1 MKLKK
6 ISLVFNYIPLLILFS
21 TSSLFAHEIN
31 KNALNEITNQGLKWY
46 GTTFTE
52 ADELIGTFSF
62 SVYVDAIGGVE
73 FTPLIDN
80 NDDSIFDLDGIQD
93 DYIQLGYA
101 SVTNVPDGLRLDVK
115 PVSSTRLKISLMDTA
130 LAHTDAMD
138 VSNMVLTFNGDAFTS
153 GTTAG
158 YTNLS
163 NALSINFKDNPAV
176 TDSDFEI
183 TSTVPFVETGDD
195 NGEVG
200 GAIVLTL
207 VGGDSLN
214 GAIGSDL
221 VDLEYVRGVNIP
233 DGLELS
239 VIKNSHTQA
248 TISLKGNAE
257 NHEDANDINVGWFF
271 EDSAFVYLDA
281 DQIEFSNTTSLIEI
295 DFQTIVVEIENSD
308 FIEISNTGFT
318 ESNSNDGSVEGTIV
332 LSLVGGDQLTGTNG
346 DNLVATGLVV
356 ADGVPNGLS
365 LSVIQDTPLQVTIS
379 LTGNAAGHKATDN
392 TTFGWTFTD
401 NAFEVL
407 NASVIDYAINP
418 NSQAI
423 TFTTET
429 PPPFTDSDFQI
440 VSTSPFI
447 EQVVDN
453 GIVNGEIVL
462 NLVGGD
468 TLTGSIGDDFV
479 TASKLL
485 TQNIP
490 NGLTLSAIKNSSTQ
504 ITLSLNGVAVDHSL
518 ANRNFGWSFTDNAF
532 AALTADIVEL
542 AQVSNIGIEFHDG
555 YNPELTLTT
564 SRMNDSTT
572 FYEVLPYVGGLGNAY
587 LQYRLSHD
595 TFVDTIENYI
605 TINNLPEGIKP
616 VITRNTNSLL
626 TITFDSVATNHAPS
640 DSTIAT
646 ITFEDGAFTGYPN
659 IDVAGYQQDIALKFQ
674 EYQGLAYD
682 STRLVENKRNDGSID
697 GEIKITLLGGQKFT
711 GFDGELFSSNGKVLF
726 TYVPDGLNGRMERI
740 SDTEAVLSF
749 TGNATNHAKLI
760 DDVSNVIISFQD
772 IALTDPEGPA
782 LVHKL
787 INDFAI
793 EYVDAPEKPT
803 FTFNTKDF
811 NESSE
816 DDGSIDNDI
825 VISLYNATFH
835 NDLSLDNISVT
846 NLPSDYTLALE
857 RVTATQ
863 VVISLSGTSTDHF
876 IENNIEN
883 LEINFIDNAVSVVNE
898 FIIDSVEEH
907 AFTSSILYQEKY
919 GLYWDE
925 MAFYEDTT
933 NFDGT
938 IISSQII
945 RIGGG
950 ETFVGTTG
958 DNLIQYTNY
967 ANFPNGLTPV
977 LERISDTK
985 AKLYFTGIAHHH
997 DFINTSY
1004 DGGIIFNAAAFT
1016 KNTVNYLKDISHL
1029 NIQFQYEDTPGLIW
1043 SKTTLAESLN
1053 FDGSIADTLIISTQG
1068 RALFTASS
1076 TDYISDELV
1085 TITGVPDG
1093 LSTHLV
1099 VIDQN
1104 NLKFYLSGNATT
1116 HLDTDDINDLN
1127 ISFNSSAFENNEISN
1142 FEQVSQMLSIN
1153 FRDTAPYLTW
1163 TNNLFSE
1170 TNADDGSVEGTMTV
1184 NLVGDAFIAA
1194 VGTEITEI
1202 TTANIPS
1209 GLTAVLTVTSAT
1221 SADLTFTGN
1230 ATDHADSNDSDDFTI
1245 TFNAAAFVAS
1255 DVSTFIGLTN
1265 TDYPIRFNFNDTPIT
1280 ESNFEIVSSVAFKE
1294 SSNNDGSV
1302 EGELVLQLTGG
1313 DVLTG
1318 INGQNLVK
1326 QGLVTPVNIPSGLF
1340 LKVIQNSA
1348 TQVTISFAGNASA
1361 EQSSVTFGWE
1371 FTDDAF
1377 ANLTAAEINLAV
1389 NLKAYQ
1395 IEFSDPNQS
1404 NFDGQNWSNGTP
1416 SKTTNVVIEENV
1428 TLNVS
1433 SPIIIN
1439 SISLSPGSK
1448 INISENGGLT
1458 VSGDV
1463 VNYGVIKIA
1472 NGGYLIQE
1480 ENTDY
1485 LGTGTVEYT
1494 VVGDGLETVYNYFSS
1509 PYVSE
1514 QSFGGNIYSYNPTLP
1529 QSNSYSELNKGWQA
1543 HNGAMT
1549 PGQGYTAT
1557 NVDQEVL
1564 SGTPNN
1570 GDINVSVYKGA
1581 HTGFNLIG
1589 NPYLSPIDIDK
1600 FVALNG
1606 PDDNNVIEPAIYLWD
1621 QDINDENNFQSADY
1635 ATYKPGIG
1643 AVSGGSSVTPN
1654 GEIAVGQGFYIE
1666 AKSSGTV
1673 TFKNSMRSTDNSQFF
1688 RVKESNEIARLWLNV
1703 HHENSS
1709 FNQTLIAFKDN
1720 ADDQYDPTLDV
1731 KKLVGNSNFT
1741 LYSQISNSDD
1751 KYVINVFNNFAID
1764 EKEIA
1769 LGLVTA
1775 FDGEHTFE
1783 LADYNYLEDHPILLV
1798 DNTTGVEYNLK
1809 EQNVKIYL
1817 PKGDYSDRFTMK
1829 FREANVLSSTIDL
1842 EDVLIGTSHGKLH
1855 LLTNQLVST
1864 LIVFDLNGQEI
1875 LQLKELSPHSTIDHQ
1890 LDKGIYIVQV
1900 HQENAIKTKKI
1911 VLK

>member
-1 MKLKK
+1 
-6 ISLVFNYIPLLILFS
+6 
-21 TSSLFAHEIN
+21 
-31 KNALNEITNQGLKWY
+31 
-46 GTTFTE
+46 
-52 ADELIGTFSF
+52 
-62 SVYVDAIGGVE
+62 
-73 FTPLIDN
+73 
-80 NDDSIFDLDGIQD
+80 
-93 DYIQLGYA
+93 
-101 SVTNVPDGLRLDVK
+101 
-115 PVSSTRLKISLMDTA
+115 MDTA
-130 LAHTDAMD
+130 LIHTDAMD
-138 VSNMVLTFNGDAFTS
+138 VSNMILTFNGDAFTS
-153 GTTAG
+153 GTTSG
-158 YTNLS
+158 YSNLS
-163 NALSINFKDNPAV
+163 AALSVNFKDNPAV

-183 TSTVPFVETGDD
+183 TSTVPFAETASDD
-195 NGEVG
+195 GEVG

-207 VGGDSLN
+207 VGGDSLS
-214 GAIGSDL
+214 GVIGSDL

-281 DQIEFSNTTSLIEI
+281 DQIDFSNTTSLIEI
-295 DFQTIVVEIENSD
+295 DFQTIIVEIENSD

-318 ESNSNDGSVEGTIV
+318 ESNTNDGSVEGSIV
-332 LSLVGGDQLTGTNG
+332 LSLVGGDQLTGANG
-346 DNLVATGLVV
+346 DDLVATGLVI
-356 ADGVPNGLS
+356 ADGVPSGLS
-365 LSVIQDTPLQVTIS
+365 LSIIQDTPLQITIS
-379 LTGNAAGHKATDN
+379 LTGNAAAHKATDN
-392 TTFGWTFTD
+392 ATFGWTFTD
-401 NAFEVL
+401 NAFEIL
-407 NASVIDYAINP
+407 AASIIDYAINP
-418 NSQAI
+418 NSQSI

-440 VSTSPFI
+440 VSTIPFI

-462 NLVGGD
+462 NLAGGD
-468 TLTGSIGDDFV
+468 TLTGKIGDDFV
-479 TASKLL
+479 TDAKLL

-504 ITLSLNGVAVDHSL
+504 ITLRLNGVAVDHSS
-518 ANRNFGWSFTDNAF
+518 ANRTFGWTFTDNAF
-532 AALTADIVEL
+532 AALPAEVVEL
-542 AQVSNIGIEFHDG
+542 AQVSSVGIEFHDG
-555 YNPELTLTT
+555 YTPELTFTT
-564 SRMNDSTT
+564 SRKNDSTT
-572 FYEVLPYVGGLGNAY
+572 FYEVIPYVGGLGNAY
-587 LQYRLSHD
+587 IQFRLSYD

-605 TINNLPEGIKP
+605 SIDNLPAGIKP
-616 VITRNTNSLL
+616 VITKNTNSLL
-626 TITFDSVATNHAPS
+626 TITFDSIAANHAPS
-640 DSTIAT
+640 DSTIAN

-659 IDVAGYQQDIALKFQ
+659 TDVAGYQQDISIKFQ

-697 GEIKITLLGGQKFT
+697 GEVKITLLGGQKFT
-711 GFDGELFSSNGKVLF
+711 GFNGELFSSNGKVLF
-726 TYVPDGLNGRMERI
+726 TYVPDGLNGRIERI
-740 SDTEAVLSF
+740 SETEALLSF
-749 TGNATNHAKLI
+749 TGNATAHSKLV
-760 DDVSNVIISFQD
+760 DDISNVIISFQD
-772 IALTDPEGPA
+772 IAFTNPEGPP

-787 INDFAI
+787 VNDFAI
-793 EYVDAPEKPT
+793 EYVNTPEGPT
-803 FTFNTKDF
+803 FTFNTKKF

-816 DDGSIDNDI
+816 DDGSIDNQ
-825 VISLYNATFH
+825 VMISLYNATFH
-835 NDLSLDNISVT
+835 DDLSIDNVSIN
-846 NLPSDYTLALE
+846 NLPSDYTMSLE
-857 RVTATQ
+857 RVTSTQ
-863 VVISLSGTSTDHF
+863 AILSLSGTSLLHF
-876 IENNIEN
+876 KENNIDN
-883 LEINFIDNAVSVVNE
+883 LEINFIDNDVAVVNE
-898 FIIDSVEEH
+898 FSIDSVEDH
-907 AFTSSILYQEKY
+907 SFISSITYQEKY

-925 MAFYEDTT
+925 MAFYEDTI
-933 NFDGT
+933 NFDGA
-938 IISSQII
+938 IVSSQII

-985 AKLYFTGIAHHH
+985 VQLFFTGIAHHH
-997 DFINTSY
+997 DYINTAY

-1029 NIQFQYEDTPGLIW
+1029 NIQFHYEDTPGLSW
-1043 SKTTLAESLN
+1043 SKINLAESFN
-1053 FDGSIADTLIISTQG
+1053 FDGSVADTVLISAQG
-1068 RALFTASS
+1068 RATFTANS
-1076 TDYISDELV
+1076 TDFITDELV

-1093 LSTHLV
+1093 LTANLIV
-1099 VIDQN
+1099 VDQK
-1104 NLKFYLSGNATT
+1104 NLKLYFNGNATS
-1116 HLDTDDINDLN
+1116 HLDTDDIDNLN
-1127 ISFNSSAFENNEISN
+1127 VTFNSTAFENNDISN
-1142 FEQVSQMLSIN
+1142 FGKVFQTLSIN
-1153 FRDTAPYLTW
+1153 FRDSAPYLTW
-1163 TNNLFSE
+1163 SNGLFTE
-1170 TNADDGSVEGTMTV
+1170 ANTDDGSVEGTMTV
-1184 NLVGDAFIAA
+1184 NLVGDAFVDA
-1194 VGTEITEI
+1194 VGTEITGI
-1202 TTANIPS
+1202 TTENTPD
-1209 GLTAVLTVTSAT
+1209 GLTPVLTVTSST
-1221 SADLTFTGN
+1221 SAALTFTGN
-1230 ATDHADSNDSDDFTI
+1230 ATEHKDINDSEDFLI
-1245 TFNAAAFVAS
+1245 TFSASAFVAS
-1255 DVSTFIGLTN
+1255 DVSTFIGLAN

-1280 ESNFEIVSSVAFKE
+1280 ASEFEILSFAAFKE
-1294 SSNNDGSV
+1294 SKDNDGSV
-1302 EGELVLQLTGG
+1302 DGELVLQLTGG

-1326 QGLVTPVNIPSGLF
+1326 QNLVTPVNVPSGLF

-1348 TQVTISFAGNASA
+1348 TQVTISFVGNASS
-1361 EQSSVTFGWE
+1361 EQNTITFGWE
-1371 FTDDAF
+1371 FTDNAF

-1389 NLKAYQ
+1389 NRKAYQ

-1404 NFDGQNWSNGTP
+1404 NFDGENWSNGSP
-1416 SKTTNVVIEENV
+1416 SKTTNVVIDENA

-1433 SPIIIN
+1433 SPINVN

-1448 INISENGGLT
+1448 INIAENGGLT

-1472 NGGYLIQE
+1472 NGGYIIQE
-1480 ENTDY
+1480 ENSDY

-1494 VVGDGLETVYNYFSS
+1494 IVGDGLETVYNYFSS

-1606 PDDNNVIEPAIYLWD
+1606 PDDNNVIEPTIYLWD
-1621 QDINDENNFQSADY
+1621 QDISDENNFQSADY

-1643 AVSGGSSVTPN
+1643 AVAGGSTETPN

-1673 TFKNSMRSTDNSQFF
+1673 IFRNSMRSTDNSQFF
-1688 RVKESNEIARLWLNV
+1688 RVKESNEVARLWLNV

-1720 ADDQYDPTLDV
+1720 ADDLYDPTLDV
-1731 KKLVGNSNFT
+1731 KKLVGNTNFT
-1741 LYSQISNSDD
+1741 LYSQIENEDD

-1769 LGLVTA
+1769 LGLVTS
-1775 FDGEHTFE
+1775 FDGEHEFE
-1783 LADYNYLEDHPILLV
+1783 LADYDHLENFPILLV
-1798 DNTTGVEYNLK
+1798 DNKTGLEYNLK
-1809 EQNVKIYL
+1809 EESVKIYL

-1829 FREANVLSSTIDL
+1829 FREANVLSNRTTL
-1842 EDVLIGTSHGKLH
+1842 EEVLLGTSHGKLH
-1855 LLTNQLVST
+1855 LLTNQLVSV
-1864 LIVFDLNGQEI
+1864 LKVFDLNGQEI
-1875 LQLKELSPHSTIDHQ
+1875 LQLKDLSPNSTIDHQ
-1890 LDKGIYIVQV
+1890 LDKGIYIIQIQ
-1900 HQENAIKTKKI
+1900 QENTIETQKI